1 MKEIIDQI
9 SEAALLEQLAEECAE
24 LTQASLKLS
33 RIIRKE
39 NPTPVTEQDAYQNF
53 VEEVGDVRLLLKI
66 MDSSYDG
73 IYTKD
78 LEQYKLQRWKKRIK
92 TGDQK
97 ALRL

>member
-73 IYTKD
+73 IDTKD

-92 TGDQK
+92 TGDQT

>member
-66 MDSSYDG
+66 MDSS
-73 IYTKD
+73 
-78 LEQYKLQRWKKRIK
+78 
-92 TGDQK
+92 
-97 ALRL
+97 

>member
-9 SEAALLEQLAEECAE
+9 SETALLEQLAEECAE
-24 LTQASLKLS
+24 LAQASLKLS

-39 NPTPVTEQDAYQNF
+39 NPTPATEQDAYQNF

-73 IYTKD
+73 IDTKD
-78 LEQYKLQRWKKRIK
+78 LEQYKLHRWKKRIK
-92 TGDQK
+92 MGDQK
-97 ALRL
+97 VLRL